1 MKPSTGTR
9 YLMYLLLPT
18 MIFVFSC
25 THDSAPL
32 PTSVKKWDALT
43 IATKNEVPAPV
54 GRSEEGEV
62 TLELLSDNSLKFDF
76 HIHNLTPGDA
86 LTSAHI
92 HYGDAGTESGP
103 VFINLNPSIS
113 GAGASGIVTGL
124 RQGQIDSLQGSNVYF
139 NVHSTQLPAG
149 IARVQLD
156 KKVEFAM
163 DIPLSGANENPPVTT
178 TATGLC
184 ILRLTDDKM
193 LYSKITVSNIE
204 TNDTI
209 RVAHI
214 HRGAVG
220 TNGQV
225 RIFLAATIDDFGVW
239 KTTTLVD
246 SLYNMVKND
255 PIYANAHSKLKGSG
269 LVRGQIR

>member
-1 MKPSTGTR
+1 
-9 YLMYLLLPT
+9 MYLLLPA
-18 MIFVFSC
+18 MIFTFSC

-32 PTSVKKWDALT
+32 PTSVKKWDAL
-43 IATKNEVPAPV
+43 IISAKNEVPAPV
-54 GRSEEGEV
+54 GRTEEGEV

-92 HYGDAGTESGP
+92 HYGDAGTGNGP
-103 VFINLNPSIS
+103 VFIDLKPSIS

-124 RQGQIDSLQGSNVYF
+124 RQGQIDSMQGSNVYF
-139 NVHSTQLPAG
+139 NVHSTQLPGG

-156 KKVEFAM
+156 KTVEFAM
-163 DIPLSGANENPPVTT
+163 DIPLSGANENPAVTT

-184 ILRLTDDKM
+184 ILRLTNDKI
-193 LYSKITVSNIE
+193 LYSKVTVSNIE

-220 TNGQV
+220 VNGPV
-225 RIFLAATIDDFGVW
+225 RINLALTIDDFGVL

-255 PIYANAHSKLKGSG
+255 PVYANAHSKLKGSG